1 MNKLYQL
8 FFIITKSITNDSLI
22 TYGTSTEALLGAC
35 SEKKLPNT
43 NQLFYSTK
51 PILTF
56 YIIVLSF

>member
-35 SEKKLPNT
+35 SEKKI
-43 NQLFYSTK
+43 TK
-51 PILTF
+51 
-56 YIIVLSF
+56 Y